1 MQEVFIHLSCQALH
15 TAPEHRG
22 AAHGHMCYL
31 ATSLSRCPL
40 LLLHSFLAKMKR
52 DRTGIGCGHGEDA
65 SDRCTRDPM
74 QRPPPPSARR
84 WPTIGYRGFRLGDW
98 GMGIGVPTMDIFIST
113 IWMGSNAFRLELSIE
128 YVCILVTVAVFK
140 IFSFYVMCTNCSC
153 WIFREYL

>member
-1 MQEVFIHLSCQALH
+1 MPGIAHSARAQRSGAWAHVLPGNEPLPLP
-15 TAPEHRG
+15 TAPPPFLPCQNEERS
-22 AAHGHMCYL
+22 HGYWVW
-31 ATSLSRCPL
+31 AW
-40 LLLHSFLAKMKR
+40 
-52 DRTGIGCGHGEDA
+52 EDA